1 MNNFI
6 DNLNENKF
14 FTGCMMIIV
23 TIGGRFIITELSD
36 KQKELIH
43 HPIFKKLLIFCAF
56 FMATRDIQCA
66 IFLTILFVLIV
77 GELFNGEN
85 FLDGKNSDIEED
97 KDKKIDGIIEE
108 LTLIKESL

>member
-6 DNLNENKF
+6 DNLNENMF

-43 HPIFKKLLIFCAF
+43 HPIFKKILIFCAF

-66 IFLTILFVLIV
+66 TILTILFVLIV
-77 GELFNGEN
+77 GELFNGDFLNNLPKKNEN
-85 FLDGKNSDIEED
+85 NNE
-97 KDKKIDGIIEE
+97 KIDQMIEE
-108 LTLIKESL
+108 LTSMKM

>member
-14 FTGCMMIIV
+14 FTGCMMIMV

-43 HPIFKKLLIFCAF
+43 HPIFKKILIFCAF

-66 IFLTILFVLIV
+66 TILTILFVLIV
-77 GELFNGEN
+77 GELFNGDFLNNLPKKNEN
-85 FLDGKNSDIEED
+85 NNE
-97 KDKKIDGIIEE
+97 KIDQMIEE
-108 LTLIKESL
+108 LTSMKM

>member
-14 FTGCMMIIV
+14 FTGCMMIMV

-43 HPIFKKLLIFCAF
+43 HPIFKKILIFCAF

-66 IFLTILFVLIV
+66 TILTILFVLIV
-77 GELFNGEN
+77 GELFNGDFLNNLPKKNEN
-85 FLDGKNSDIEED
+85 NNE
-97 KDKKIDGIIEE
+97 KIDQMIEE
-108 LTLIKESL
+108 LSSMKM

>member
-43 HPIFKKLLIFCAF
+43 HPIFKKILIFCAF

-66 IFLTILFVLIV
+66 TILTILFVLIV
-77 GELFNGEN
+77 GELFNGDFLNNLPKKNEN
-85 FLDGKNSDIEED
+85 NNE
-97 KDKKIDGIIEE
+97 KIDQMIEE
-108 LTLIKESL
+108 LTSMKM

>member
-1 MNNFI
+1 
-6 DNLNENKF
+6 
-14 FTGCMMIIV
+14 
-23 TIGGRFIITELSD
+23 
-36 KQKELIH
+36 
-43 HPIFKKLLIFCAF
+43 
-56 FMATRDIQCA
+56 MATRDIQCA